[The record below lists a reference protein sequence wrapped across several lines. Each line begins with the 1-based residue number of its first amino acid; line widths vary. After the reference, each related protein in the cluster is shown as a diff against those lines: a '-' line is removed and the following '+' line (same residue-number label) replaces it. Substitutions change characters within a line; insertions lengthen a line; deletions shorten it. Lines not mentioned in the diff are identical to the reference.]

1 MKYII
6 LSLVLLVSGCSTTVP
21 VTAKFPAAP
30 DVLLESCPP
39 LLTIDHETTVFSEL
53 TKSITQNYTT
63 YHKCANTVD
72 GWIEWY
78 NKQKKIFE
86 SIE

>member
-6 LSLVLLVSGCSTTVP
+6 LPLVLLVAGCSTTVP
-21 VTAKFPAAP
+21 VTAKFPNAP
-30 DVLLESCPP
+30 EILLEKCPE
-39 LLTIDHETTVFSEL
+39 LLTIETETTVFSEL
-53 TKSITQNYTT
+53 TKSVTKNYTT

-78 NKQKKIFE
+78 KEQKKIFE